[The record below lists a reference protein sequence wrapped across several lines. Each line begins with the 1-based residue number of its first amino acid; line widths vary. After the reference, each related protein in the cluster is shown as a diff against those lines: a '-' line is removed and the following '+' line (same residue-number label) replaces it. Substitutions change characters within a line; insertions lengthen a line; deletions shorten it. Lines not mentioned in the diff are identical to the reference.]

1 MLFSPQMC
9 GASHPSTPSHPPAG
23 VQPVLDL
30 SRMEVRSQ
38 SANWHLCCG
47 KDLLLPAEN
56 LMEINLKGLEWDWG
70 EFACISCILFSS
82 SVYSCGCVCVW
93 AWVRN
98 AWPCWEE
105 WLLYSCLVGTMG
117 ARAVSLGSC
126 MDDLRRSPS
135 FIKRTPTCRIDLTK
149 NRGGN
154 SSSSVFSDHKSLGGA
169 PPPGKG
175 WHHCQCCGPIGQ
187 EKGQVQSPHTYGG
200 GGSRMARKKA
210 KKICASSV
218 KTKQLW
224 INDDI
229 LGKTPKKT
237 SR

>member
-1 MLFSPQMC
+1 MRL
-9 GASHPSTPSHPPAG
+9 
-23 VQPVLDL
+23 
-30 SRMEVRSQ
+30 
-38 SANWHLCCG
+38 
-47 KDLLLPAEN
+47 
-56 LMEINLKGLEWDWG
+56 
-70 EFACISCILFSS
+70 ACISCMLFSS

-154 SSSSVFSDHKSLGGA
+154 SSSSVFSNHKSLGVAPPQGRGDTIVSAAVPSDKRRGRARALTHTGA
-169 PPPGKG
+169 PVWP
-175 WHHCQCCGPIGQ
+175 
-187 EKGQVQSPHTYGG
+187 EKSKDFCIQSQD
-200 GGSRMARKKA
+200 
-210 KKICASSV
+210 
-218 KTKQLW
+218 KTIVNYW
-224 INDDI
+224 
-229 LGKTPKKT
+229 
-237 SR
+237 